1 MAIKKLFEAKD
12 LNIKVVPRSTTASP
26 AVSSISSCGS
36 GVLLIH
42 GRQSRSEQSRKTTSL
57 TVGRKQLQAKLAN
70 VVWSGLFLMVVVATV
85 IVVAALAEN
94 VRRTLWM
101 KGFMFLWVASI
112 HFYLLTCPW
121 LSFQTFR
128 TFVHLICS
136 YNCKHSFLHVHLS
149 PIISKRSSFAH
160 HDIFSYRCIDVMSR
174 HFLLHGQ
181 TFIMT
186 FHLLTSVHV
195 QQHWSALEPEMINQL
210 WSQTYNISMEN
221 WMLGRHRSILIDSI

>member
-101 KGFMFLWVASI
+101 KGFMFL
-112 HFYLLTCPW
+112 
-121 LSFQTFR
+121 
-128 TFVHLICS
+128 
-136 YNCKHSFLHVHLS
+136 
-149 PIISKRSSFAH
+149 
-160 HDIFSYRCIDVMSR
+160 
-174 HFLLHGQ
+174 
-181 TFIMT
+181 
-186 FHLLTSVHV
+186 
-195 QQHWSALEPEMINQL
+195 
-210 WSQTYNISMEN
+210 
-221 WMLGRHRSILIDSI
+221 